1 MCYFSTV
8 RPRMSAGDQTEEKRP
23 LLGHNENSDKGRPK
37 QVSVETESVNE
48 KATVT
53 LEIHCV
59 YQPKVSQM

>member
-1 MCYFSTV
+1 
-8 RPRMSAGDQTEEKRP
+8 MSAGDQTEEKRP